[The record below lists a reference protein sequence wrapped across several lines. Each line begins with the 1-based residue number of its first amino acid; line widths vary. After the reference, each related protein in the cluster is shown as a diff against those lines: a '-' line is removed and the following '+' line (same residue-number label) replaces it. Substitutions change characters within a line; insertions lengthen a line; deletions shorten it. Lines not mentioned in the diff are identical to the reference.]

1 MIDIP
6 SNLTDG
12 ASVYLGDKQ
21 FVYNGGKLVPY
32 TVTNVG
38 TELPSALLNTEIL
51 TTERHPIS
59 NKPIYKKVINFGSLP
74 NATTK
79 TVAHGITGID
89 FIMIDFSNSFILVP
103 GVPDASFSGMVVWS
117 GADSVGAYLSS
128 GNIFV
133 YAGNNRTNMVGYFTL
148 KYTKTTDTAESPVRL
163 IGGGGTGGVVDSTK
177 APLNSPSLTGVPTA
191 PTAAVATNN
200 TQIATTAFVKSVV
213 DSLGSFT
220 ESLTQ
225 NGWTKL
231 PNGLI
236 IQWTTVIESTT
247 ATDYKA
253 FPIAFPN
260 ACLSATLQLNSS
272 VNLNVGTV
280 IKIIDNTKFIWTAA
294 GSYGGGGVAYMI
306 AIGY

>member
-12 ASVYLGDKQ
+12 DSVYLGNKQ
-21 FVYNGGKLVPY
+21 FVYNDGKLVPY
-32 TVTNVG
+32 VVTNVG
-38 TELPSALLNTEIL
+38 TELTSPKLNVEIL

-133 YAGNNRTNMVGYFTL
+133 YSGNNRTNMVGYFTL
-148 KYTKTTDTAESPVRL
+148 KYTKTADTSSSPVRSL
-163 IGGGGTGGVVDSTK
+163 YTGSLNELNLNQETHAGYRRNGKDVYQIEVDCG
-177 APLNSPSLTGVPTA
+177 ALP
-191 PTAAVATNN
+191 NN
-200 TQIATTAFVKSVV
+200 T
-213 DSLGSFT
+213 
-220 ESLTQ
+220 
-225 NGWTKL
+225 TKL
-231 PNGLI
+231 TPIPGYNASYEYWVGSDSYAFRSSDNVRIPLPYVGPKVSTI
-236 IQWTTVIESTT
+236 EYNVITYTMGDSIGFLTYADLSTF
-247 ATDYKA
+247 AISKVVLHY
-253 FPIAFPN
+253 
-260 ACLSATLQLNSS
+260 
-272 VNLNVGTV
+272 
-280 IKIIDNTKFIWTAA
+280 TK
-294 GSYGGGGVAYMI
+294 
-306 AIGY
+306 

>member
-12 ASVYLGDKQ
+12 ASVYLGDKR
-21 FVYNGGKLVPY
+21 FVYNVGKLVPY
-32 TVTNVG
+32 VVTNVG

-89 FIMIDFSNSFILVP
+89 FIMIDFSNSFMLVP
-103 GVPDASFSGMVVWS
+103 GVPDASFSGMVVWN

-163 IGGGGTGGVVDSTK
+163 IGGGGTGGDVDLTNYYTK
-177 APLNSPSLTGVPTA
+177 SETYNKVE
-191 PTAAVATNN
+191 
-200 TQIATTAFVKSVV
+200 TTAFVKSVV

-236 IQWTTVIESTT
+236 IQWATVIESTT

-260 ACLSATLQLNSS
+260 ACLSATLSVNSS
-272 VNLNVGTV
+272 SPGGLSLNVGTV
-280 IKIIDNTKFIWTAA
+280 IKIIDNTKFIWTGG
-294 GSYGGGGVAYMI
+294 GSYAGGGVAYMI

>member
-12 ASVYLGDKQ
+12 DSVYLGDKR

-32 TVTNVG
+32 VVTNVG

-79 TVAHGITGID
+79 TVAHGISGID
-89 FIMIDFSNSFILVP
+89 FIMIDFSNSFMLVP
-103 GVPDASFSGMVVWS
+103 GAPDASFSGMVVWS

-148 KYTKTTDTAESPVRL
+148 KYTKTADTSSSPVKSLYTGSLNEIRQNVETHAGYRRNGKDVYQIEVDCGALPNNTRKSLAIPNYNASYVYWINTADSYTLESSSKTRL
-163 IGGGGTGGVVDSTK
+163 
-177 APLNSPSLTGVPTA
+177 PLPYT
-191 PTAAVATNN
+191 ATNAGADYN
-200 TQIATTAFVKSVV
+200 VSTYTLGGSIEIVTYSNMTAYNISKVV
-213 DSLGSFT
+213 LHY
-220 ESLTQ
+220 
-225 NGWTKL
+225 TK
-231 PNGLI
+231 
-236 IQWTTVIESTT
+236 
-247 ATDYKA
+247 
-253 FPIAFPN
+253 
-260 ACLSATLQLNSS
+260 
-272 VNLNVGTV
+272 
-280 IKIIDNTKFIWTAA
+280 
-294 GSYGGGGVAYMI
+294 
-306 AIGY
+306 

>member
-12 ASVYLGDKQ
+12 DSVYLGNKQ

-32 TVTNVG
+32 VVTNVG

-89 FIMIDFSNSFILVP
+89 FIMIDFSNSFMLVP
-103 GVPDASFSGMVVWS
+103 GVPDAAFSGMVVWS

-148 KYTKTTDTAESPVRL
+148 KYTKTADTSSSPVKSL
-163 IGGGGTGGVVDSTK
+163 YTGSLNELRQNVETLAGYKRNGKDVYQIEVDCGALPNTTHKTVAIPNYNASYNYWLSSGSYAFNSSSDTRI
-177 APLNSPSLTGVPTA
+177 PLPAGVP
-191 PTAAVATNN
+191 N
-200 TQIATTAFVKSVV
+200 T
-213 DSLGSFT
+213 G
-220 ESLTQ
+220 
-225 NGWTKL
+225 
-231 PNGLI
+231 
-236 IQWTTVIESTT
+236 
-247 ATDYKA
+247 TDY
-253 FPIAFPN
+253 N
-260 ACLSATLQLNSS
+260 
-272 VNLNVGTV
+272 
-280 IKIIDNTKFIWTAA
+280 
-294 GSYGGGGVAYMI
+294 I
-306 AIGY
+306 AIYTAGNSIIIVTYTNQSVYTETKVVLHYTK